1 MSERPRQLAILLV
14 DDDPDV
20 LEITDQMLAQLGY
33 TTITAC
39 DPGDAAEILCDP
51 RTQIDALVTDF
62 CMVRINGADLAR
74 RAFRSRPGLRTL
86 FVSGDPCSVT
96 RFRSGDPFL
105 QKPFTMAELRQT
117 LDDLFRS
124 PEPLFRPQL
133 VESQPWLAGERRI
146 HSVPT

>member
-51 RTQIDALVTDF
+51 RTQIDALGV
-62 CMVRINGADLAR
+62 CA
-74 RAFRSRPGLRTL
+74 
-86 FVSGDPCSVT
+86 
-96 RFRSGDPFL
+96 
-105 QKPFTMAELRQT
+105 AEREELE
-117 LDDLFRS
+117 FI
-124 PEPLFRPQL
+124 
-133 VESQPWLAGERRI
+133 GI
-146 HSVPT
+146 